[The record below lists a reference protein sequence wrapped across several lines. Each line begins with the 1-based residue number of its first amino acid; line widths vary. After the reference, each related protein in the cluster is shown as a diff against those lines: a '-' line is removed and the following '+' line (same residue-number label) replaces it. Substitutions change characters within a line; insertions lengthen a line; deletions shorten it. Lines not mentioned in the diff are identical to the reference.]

1 MEYALIQGGKVA
13 NIIVLH
19 PMNRF
24 DFMEAVPTEGLPVQ
38 VGDEYFDGK
47 FYRNGEEVISQSYI
61 TESQIAAIKDMAIAE
76 VEGAVLNGIDE

>member
-24 DFMEAVPTEGLPVQ
+24 DFMEAVPTDGVPVQ
-38 VGDEYFDGK
+38 VGDEYVDGK
-47 FYRNGEEVISQSYI
+47 FYRNGEEVFSPSSI
-61 TESQIAAIKDMAIAE
+61 TEAQIAAIKDMAVAE
-76 VEGAVLNGIDE
+76 IEEAVLNGTDE